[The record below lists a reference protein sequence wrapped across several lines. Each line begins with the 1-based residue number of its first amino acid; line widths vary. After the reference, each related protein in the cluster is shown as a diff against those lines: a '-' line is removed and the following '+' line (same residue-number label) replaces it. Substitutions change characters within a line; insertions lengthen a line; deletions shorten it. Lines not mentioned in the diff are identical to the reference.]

1 MKRITLSGLEYLC
14 HSPSL
19 FELVVS
25 PGHEPPYLGCSGPGR
40 WQIGSR
46 ARWGSRVFGSRQEA
60 AQLIRDAFDKAGRE
74 AC

>member
-1 MKRITLSGLEYLC
+1 MKRITLAGLEYLC

-25 PGHEPPYLGCSGPGR
+25 PGHEPPWIACEGPGAWR
-40 WQIGSR
+40 IGSR
-46 ARWGSRVFGSRQEA
+46 MSWGSRTFTSRQEA
-60 AQLIRDAFDKAGRE
+60 SRFIADAFAKAGAE

>member
-1 MKRITLSGLEYLC
+1 MRIILSGLEYLC

-40 WQIGSR
+40 WQIGSEQF
-46 ARWGSRVFGSRQEA
+46 WGTRVFGSRQEA
-60 AQLIRDAFDKAGRE
+60 SQFIADAFAKAGRE
-74 AC
+74 EAL